1 MARYAARWIY
11 MALIDAVGRLM
22 ALGSDDSPGRW
33 TDRHRI
39 RRARQIQVRIWRG
52 RRAASVAAAEWERR
66 GIAIVARPR
75 RLRLGVGKDG
85 DACIGNVGGGRDAS
99 AASGAI
105 GMGGGGCEDV
115 VGGGWHERKEERW
128 TSTAFQGGSDEVRVA
143 MTAEGSDAVLRAK
156 GP

>member
-22 ALGSDDSPGRW
+22 ALGSDDSPSRW

-39 RRARQIQVRIWRG
+39 RRARQIQ
-52 RRAASVAAAEWERR
+52 
-66 GIAIVARPR
+66 
-75 RLRLGVGKDG
+75 KDG
-85 DACIGNVGGGRDAS
+85 DACVGNVGGGRDAS

-115 VGGGWHERKEERW
+115 VGGGWRERREERW

-143 MTAEGSDAVLRAK
+143 MTAEGSDARPDADVVADCVHVRTPLAMASSIWRIK
-156 GP
+156 GHGRMRD